1 MRQLIVHH
9 ATMLRSS
16 RRLAAVTALPALAI
30 IAQPS
35 SRCDEEYEL
44 ATRLKTG
51 LNVSNLRLRKEHGN
65 GDLRT
70 YSVRTANFGKGG
82 LPLCRV
88 ATVEVGASVEEVSA
102 LLENASLRRDW
113 DPAHTSESRV
123 VPSSNVDASKKLNY
137 TRGKA
142 GTIVP
147 ARDFVVSTRRHS
159 PAILSIN
166 NFNSVVILNTDAS
179 SQLPTSWRA
188 VRGRQNS
195 CYVLEPLSSSRTL
208 VTYMVEMGVGGWA
221 AWLDNATVDLL
232 AGDSMLLF
240 LLSLKRYVEAQQS
253 ETAKM
258 TVDEAARTRFQR
270 QQRAASEQAL
280 VDDWTVVSKA
290 DQMETVKLLERR
302 LSELG
307 QQERKEG
314 LDLSE
319 LRKKM
324 QADLQTAREKARRA

>member
-1 MRQLIVHH
+1 
-9 ATMLRSS
+9 MLRSS

-30 IAQPS
+30 IASTRRQPS

-123 VPSSNVDASKKLNY
+123 VPSSGGNVDASKKLTY

-142 GTIVP
+142 GTIVS

-208 VTYMVEMGVGGWA
+208 LTYMVEMGVGGWA

-232 AGDSMLLF
+232 AGDSMVLF